1 VSARRP
7 RSSTGLIAQYG
18 SMESTRKAI
27 ESLRGAGFEELE
39 VYSPIPAPELEEAM
53 GIHSSPVRL
62 WALIGGITGCT
73 LGFLLPAGAS
83 LAYPMVTQGK
93 PIVAI
98 PIFIVIMF
106 ELTVL
111 LTGIFALFSMLVHA
125 RKPKLSLPSTYRRE
139 FSVDRWGIFVATGTD
154 LRSEAERVV
163 GETGPVSVEVTP

>member
-1 VSARRP
+1 MSRREDRGGLVARYASMESARR
-7 RSSTGLIAQYG
+7 
-18 SMESTRKAI
+18 AI
-27 ESLRGAGFEELE
+27 ETLRGAGFDDLD

-93 PIVAI
+93 PIVSI
-98 PIFIVIMF
+98 PVFVVIMF

-111 LTGIFALFSMLVHA
+111 LTGIFSLFSMLVHA
-125 RKPKLSLPSTYRRE
+125 RKPKLKLASSYRPE
-139 FSVDRWGIFVATGTD
+139 FSVDEWGIFVSAGPD
-154 LRSEAERVV
+154 ARADAERLL
-163 GETGPVSVEVTP
+163 GDTGAVAVEVAP

>member
-1 VSARRP
+1 
-7 RSSTGLIAQYG
+7 LIAQYG
-18 SMESTRKAI
+18 SLESTRKAI
-27 ESLRGAGFEELE
+27 QSLRGAGF
-39 VYSPIPAPELEEAM
+39 EAM
-53 GIHSSPVRL
+53 GIHSSPVRR

-98 PIFIVIMF
+98 PVFIVIMF

-111 LTGIFALFSMLVHA
+111 LTGIFSLFSMLVHA

-139 FSVDRWGIFVATGTD
+139 FSVDRWGIFVATGTA

-163 GETGPVSVEVTP
+163 GETGPVSVEVTS

>member
-18 SMESTRKAI
+18 SLESTRQAI

-39 VYSPIPAPELEEAM
+39 VYSPFPAPELEEAM

-98 PIFIVIMF
+98 PVFIVIMF
-106 ELTVL
+106 ELT
-111 LTGIFALFSMLVHA
+111 
-125 RKPKLSLPSTYRRE
+125 
-139 FSVDRWGIFVATGTD
+139 D
-154 LRSEAERVV
+154 LRPLLDAGARPEAEALAPVDLSARVLGRPV
-163 GETGPVSVEVTP
+163 GDLRGDRHGPPQRGREGRQ